1 MWVDTHCHLDAID
14 EGADAVVRRALD
26 ADVDAIVTVGTD
38 VATST
43 ASVELAGQFLSVW
56 AAVGIH
62 PHEASGFTK
71 EGLAEILAL
80 ASRPKVV
87 AIGEIGLDFYRD
99 YAPRDAQIE
108 AFRSRLEL
116 AAQCDLPVIIHVR
129 DSFDEVMEVLGEV
142 SPGVRAV
149 FHCFSGGAVQ
159 AHRAVEL
166 GAYISFAGNV
176 SYNKAESLREA
187 ARATPLD
194 RILVETDSPYLPPVP
209 HRGKRNEPAFLKW
222 TGVALADALGI
233 PVDELAEV
241 TSRNARQAFLL

>member
-14 EGADAVVRRALD
+14 EEAGAIVRRAL
-26 ADVDAIVTVGTD
+26 AAGVDAIVTVGTD

-43 ASVELAGQFLSVW
+43 ASVELAGQFDQVW

-62 PHEASGFTK
+62 PHEAGTFTLNS
-71 EGLAEILAL
+71 LAEIRAL

-99 YAPRDAQIE
+99 LSPRDSQIE
-108 AFRSRLEL
+108 AFRSQLEL
-116 AAQCDLPVIIHVR
+116 AAQCDLPVVIHVR
-129 DSFDEVMEVLGEV
+129 DSFDEVIEVLGEV
-142 SPGVRAV
+142 SPDVRAV

-159 AHRAVEL
+159 AQRALEL

-176 SYNKAESLREA
+176 SYPKAESLREA

-194 RILVETDSPYLPPVP
+194 RILVETDSPYLSPVP
-209 HRGKRNEPAFLKW
+209 HRGKRNEPAFVKW

-233 PVDELAEV
+233 PVEQLAEA
-241 TSRNARQAFLL
+241 TSKNARQALL